1 MSKKQSSIQKESD
14 KLSMK
19 QKLYFAFSAKVNQLA
34 ALILLIPGL
43 PIMLFLIILVHIT
56 SPGPAIYKQRRVGKD
71 GKVFNLMK
79 IRTMLKDAEAKTGP
93 VWTAKNDPRITRL
106 GRILRPL
113 HLDELPQLVNTLMGN
128 MSLVGPRPLVKGEL
142 EAHNG
147 LKLYE
152 RVKPAITGRWG
163 CNRRSNIDYRER
175 LELEYY

>member
-1 MSKKQSSIQKESD
+1 MFLMRLYNMSKKQSSIQKESD

-79 IRTMLKDAEAKTGP
+79 RLKTTRALP
-93 VWTAKNDPRITRL
+93 VWAEFFVRC
-106 GRILRPL
+106 ILTSFL
-113 HLDELPQLVNTLMGN
+113 SCLTSFLD
-128 MSLVGPRPLVKGEL
+128 
-142 EAHNG
+142 
-147 LKLYE
+147 
-152 RVKPAITGRWG
+152 RW
-163 CNRRSNIDYRER
+163 
-175 LELEYY
+175 L